1 MFLINLR
8 LGNDHCRQLNDTVGD
23 RLELQVD
30 GLDLGFQV
38 AEALGRAFVSHSQ
51 RDFVDL
57 VTDLLLP
64 RRPAR
69 LSVSLRGVDGS
80 SSWRTCSTLSATGA
94 TSNFRLGK
102 RRSRRACSLRP
113 IDT

>member
-38 AEALGRAFVSHSQ
+38 AEALGRTFVNHSQ
-51 RDFVDL
+51 RDFVWSSIACCAAA
-57 VTDLLLP
+57 
-64 RRPAR
+64 RPA
-69 LSVSLRGVDGS
+69 SPS
-80 SSWRTCSTLSATGA
+80 
-94 TSNFRLGK
+94 
-102 RRSRRACSLRP
+102 P
-113 IDT
+113 